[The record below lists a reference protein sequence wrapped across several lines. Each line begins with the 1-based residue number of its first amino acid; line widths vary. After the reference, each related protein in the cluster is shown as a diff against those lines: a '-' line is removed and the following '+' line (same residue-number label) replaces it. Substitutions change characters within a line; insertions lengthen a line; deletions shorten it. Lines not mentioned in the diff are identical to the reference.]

1 MKKELFGH
9 EIHAFANLLPMMGAS
24 EFSEL
29 KKSIEVNG
37 IKVPVVL
44 YEGKILDGRNRLK
57 AAAELGILKSK
68 IPFKTIK
75 GSKQSAATFV
85 SVLNLERRHLDQSQR
100 AMAAAGIAMCSGMNQ
115 EAVADKLN
123 ASARSTSRASKVIQK
138 GSAMLIDKVK
148 VGEMSVAKAVKIA
161 ELPKREQNELLRS
174 PEKTKDQKPQ
184 WKLTRQKLLANANAT
199 MRLID
204 ELQSQKPS
212 KNNLNIAMM
221 NSIKTVIAKGTEWK

>member
-1 MKKELFGH
+1 
-9 EIHAFANLLPMMGAS
+9 
-24 EFSEL
+24 
-29 KKSIEVNG
+29 
-37 IKVPVVL
+37 
-44 YEGKILDGRNRLK
+44 
-57 AAAELGILKSK
+57 
-68 IPFKTIK
+68 
-75 GSKQSAATFV
+75 
-85 SVLNLERRHLDQSQR
+85 
-100 AMAAAGIAMCSGMNQ
+100 
-115 EAVADKLN
+115 
-123 ASARSTSRASKVIQK
+123 
-138 GSAMLIDKVK
+138 MLIDKVK

-204 ELQSQKPS
+204 DLQSQKPS